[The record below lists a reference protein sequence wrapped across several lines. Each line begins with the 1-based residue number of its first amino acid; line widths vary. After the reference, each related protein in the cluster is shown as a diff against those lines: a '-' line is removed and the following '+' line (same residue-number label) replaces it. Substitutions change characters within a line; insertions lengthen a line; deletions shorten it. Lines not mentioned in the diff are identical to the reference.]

1 MGDWVDDL
9 RQWRSGVRLMIASR
23 ALYQNH
29 RSFPCLAHII
39 FSGESYSERASEH
52 GFDTHIDTS
61 LGIWEIEYKGH
72 GDDF

>member
-29 RSFPCLAHII
+29 RSFPCLSHII
-39 FSGESYSERASEH
+39 FSGESYSERASMALTLTLIPALEF
-52 GFDTHIDTS
+52 GR
-61 LGIWEIEYKGH
+61 
-72 GDDF
+72 